1 MSLRY
6 IYELFENKT
15 DTANLDLITSLL
27 YQAGIKNTYC
37 NICEFFKTDSHKQQ
51 TGKNPFGILLIEMTE
66 QQLQKLIPDYI
77 QELVVFDEDKQF
89 FSRTDRSI
97 IITIR
102 ETVSAIVNKDSF
114 IIKLLLDKIMTNFKY
129 NKSEVI
135 EIFRLGHIKYGD
147 TVYNKN
153 PFLLVTAL
161 ARHLYKFYNTE
172 LIDEETKCY
181 HINHAACN
189 LIMIY
194 HIIEGEKKNV

>member
-15 DTANLDLITSLL
+15 SSENLNLINSLL

-37 NICEFFKTDSHKQQ
+37 KIPEFFTETKHKQQ
-51 TGKNPFGILLIEMTE
+51 SGKNPFGILLIEMTE
-66 QQLQKLIPDYI
+66 QQLQRLIPDYI
-77 QELVVFDEDKQF
+77 QELVVFDEDKFF
-89 FSRTDRSI
+89 FSRQDRSI

-102 ETVSAIVNKDSF
+102 EAVSAIVNNDSF
-114 IIKLLLDKIMTNFKY
+114 IIKLLIDKIMTNYKY

-147 TVYNKN
+147 KVYDKN
-153 PFLLVTAL
+153 PFLLVAAL
-161 ARHLYKFYNTE
+161 ARHLYKFYNKE
-172 LIDEETKCY
+172 LIDEETGCY

-194 HIIEGEKKNV
+194 HSIEWRKKNV